1 MRQQPKL
8 HRVVSS
14 NSPVYDSGVRGTDS
28 NAPRRARRRA
38 KAVPRAS
45 VNGAALRADA
55 RPTPGPPLDELHFQ
69 GAYRR
74 LPMCAEERARYDGH
88 LEFWDRA
95 TQTALEVREQG
106 PQHEFPPQK
115 LAGLL
120 ERIALVRGK
129 PIHCFGTMSLHLLG
143 EDGRT
148 ERMMEPDQ
156 ALYLHPERS
165 ALLARSQRMVVGS
178 TEYPDVVLE
187 VDNTTNVRRSKLTLY
202 EAWRFPE
209 VWVEVPD
216 ASPRPVKWHGLTIFV
231 LQDGAYQ
238 EVAASRAFPGWT
250 AEDIHAAL
258 NETTRVSEYTSA
270 VLQRV
275 GAALGEREGTGPD
288 DDPLLREQRREA
300 ASQAHAA
307 ALEHRAAMVR
317 TLLAARRL
325 KVAADFPLGV
335 PGFAE
340 ASGEQVAE
348 ATMRCADAADFAAR
362 MQRAGG

>member
-1 MRQQPKL
+1 MRQQPKPRHL
-8 HRVVSS
+8 DSS
-14 NSPVYDSGVRGTDS
+14 SSRGVGEAGS

-45 VNGAALRADA
+45 VNGAVSPADA
-55 RPTPGPPLDELHFQ
+55 RPTPGPPLDELHFE

-165 ALLARSQRMVVGS
+165 AKLARSQRMVVGS

-216 ASPRPVKWHGLTIFV
+216 ASPRPAKWHGLTIFV

-238 EVAASRAFPGWT
+238 EVAASRALPGWT

-258 NETTRVSEYTSA
+258 NETWVSEYTSA

-300 ASQAHAA
+300 ASQARAA
-307 ALEHRAAMVR
+307 ALEQRAAMVR

-340 ASGEQVAE
+340 ASGKRLAE
-348 ATMRCADAADFAAR
+348 AVMRCIDAADFAAR
-362 MQRAGG
+362 MQRSGR